1 MRAKEIMNKT
11 LIVKVDSQGD
21 VSYVPSR
28 KVEGGQTA
36 KCTIRLRE
44 LGGSNANEYVCTTFG
59 NLALCVFHE
68 GDVVAA
74 SLRFRAHESSGNF
87 YQDVTINEMVKLNS
101 K

>member
-1 MRAKEIMNKT
+1 MNKT

-36 KCTIRLRE
+36 KCVIRLSE
-44 LGGSNANEYVCTTFG
+44 LGGKYVNSYVCSMFG
-59 NLALCVFHE
+59 NLALCKFLE

-74 SLRFRAHESSGNF
+74 SLRFLSREVNGQYF
-87 YQDVTINEMVKLNS
+87 QDVTIMDIVKLNG

>member
-1 MRAKEIMNKT
+1 MKT
-11 LIVKVDSQGD
+11 TILRVVAQGT
-21 VSYVPSR
+21 VNYVPSR
-28 KVEGGQTA
+28 KVEGGQMA
-36 KCTIRLRE
+36 KCVIRLRE

>member
-1 MRAKEIMNKT
+1 MNNT
-11 LIVKVDSQGD
+11 LLLKVDSQGD

-36 KCTIRLRE
+36 KCVIKLSE
-44 LGGSNANEYVCTTFG
+44 LGSRYVNSYVCSMFG
-59 NLALCVFHE
+59 NLALCKFFE

-74 SLRFRAHESSGNF
+74 SLRFQSREVNGQYF
-87 YQDVTINEMVKLNS
+87 QDVIVNDIVKLNG